1 LEGDKDR
8 IDVAHDDPPL
18 YYRTVDDILGD
29 QAVMPGSVQRNIDV
43 ELHLTH
49 TGEPCSLPEAEG
61 DTAWR
66 AVMQPEIGSI
76 EHSHRRE
83 LVDLPAGHRPITM
96 KWVFKLKKNEAGE
109 VVKHTTRL
117 IARGFVQQEGIDY
130 DDAFVPVARMSPS
143 ASFSHSLPKRGGAS
157 TTGMLSR
164 RSSTVT

>member
-130 DDAFVPVARMSPS
+130 DDAFAPVARMSPS
-143 ASFSHSLPKRGGAS
+143 ASFSRSLPKRGGAS